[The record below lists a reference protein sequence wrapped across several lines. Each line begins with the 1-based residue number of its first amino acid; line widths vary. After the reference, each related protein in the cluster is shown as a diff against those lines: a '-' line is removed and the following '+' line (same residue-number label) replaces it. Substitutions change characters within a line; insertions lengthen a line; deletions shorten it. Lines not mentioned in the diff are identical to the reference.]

1 MNFLSDPVAYA
12 IPFFVLSIL
21 AEWYVAYREHHDWY
35 NDPKDSIASIVMGI
49 GSVVIN
55 FGMKALAFAVYYAL
69 YQYRLFDL
77 GGHWWVWV
85 LLLFADDFTFYWHH
99 RLSHEVRMLW
109 AAHVNHHSSQKYNFT
124 TALRQSWGEELYK
137 YGWWIWLPLLGF
149 HPLMI
154 MTMQSISLVYQF
166 LLHTQ
171 TVKKLGFLELF
182 MNTPSHHRVHHGS
195 NAAYLDR
202 NHAAIF
208 IIWDKL
214 FGTYRP
220 KMNKC
225 LSSTALLAIYILIT
239 PCILPPTSFRH
250 FGAI

>member
-99 RLSHEVRMLW
+99 RLSHEVRMM
-109 AAHVNHHSSQKYNFT
+109 VS
-124 TALRQSWGEELYK
+124 
-137 YGWWIWLPLLGF
+137 
-149 HPLMI
+149 
-154 MTMQSISLVYQF
+154 
-166 LLHTQ
+166 
-171 TVKKLGFLELF
+171 
-182 MNTPSHHRVHHGS
+182 
-195 NAAYLDR
+195 
-202 NHAAIF
+202 
-208 IIWDKL
+208 
-214 FGTYRP
+214 
-220 KMNKC
+220 
-225 LSSTALLAIYILIT
+225 
-239 PCILPPTSFRH
+239 
-250 FGAI
+250 